1 MTGTS
6 FDNMNDFDTWD
17 RCITRGLPVSMLT
30 RNYNVGIRVMQSPGY
45 VIILMEMAH
54 EARIIPTDGRPK
66 LDPTIKQ
73 YLGESEDAGKATRWS
88 LKR

>member
-1 MTGTS
+1 
-6 FDNMNDFDTWD
+6 
-17 RCITRGLPVSMLT
+17 MLT

-54 EARIIPTDGRPK
+54 EARIIPTDGRPN

-73 YLGESEDAGKATRWS
+73 YLGESQRTLGRQHAGHRNAELQR
-88 LKR
+88 